1 MKTLILIL
9 SILFTSFSN
18 LSAEEPY
25 DITINVK
32 GLVCDFCARSIEK
45 TFNKTKAVESIYVDL
60 DNGLIQLQLKE
71 GQKLSDEKIK
81 KLIKDNGYALESIQ
95 RNK

>member
-9 SILFTSFSN
+9 SILFTSFSS
-18 LSAEEPY
+18 LSAEEHY

-71 GQKLSDEKIK
+71 GKTLSDEKIK